1 MGSYLNPGSGKF
13 YESLRSQIYED
24 KTGLIEHTNEK
35 IRTAQKYICLS
46 RPRRFGKSMAMDMLA
61 AYYGRA
67 EDTSALFDGLKI
79 SQTASYREHLNQ
91 YDVIKINM
99 QDFLSMTRSIDEMLT
114 MLQRRI
120 LSDLKDKYSEYVEEP
135 QIIFAMQD
143 IYAKTSHPFI
153 ILIDEWDCLFREYK
167 DDHDPGNGD
176 RNRNECIFELRES
189 AGDRGAGQ
197 CDGDRI

>member
-13 YESLRSQIYED
+13 YESLRSQIYVD
-24 KTGLIEHTNEK
+24 KTGLIERTNEK
-35 IRTAQKYICLS
+35 IRTVQKYICLS

-67 EDTSALFDGLKI
+67 EDTSALFDGRKI
-79 SQTASYREHLNQ
+79 SNTSTYREHLNQ
-91 YDVIKINM
+91 YDVIKVNM
-99 QDFLSMTRSIDEMLT
+99 QDFLSMTRGIDEMLA

-143 IYAKTSHPFI
+143 IYAKTRHPFI
-153 ILIDEWDCLFREYK
+153 ILIDEWDACSANIKTITILRK
-167 DDHDPGNGD
+167 STLISCAPGS
-176 RNRNECIFELRES
+176 RT
-189 AGDRGAGQ
+189 
-197 CDGDRI
+197 RIMWDLPI